1 MAQKKIEEIF
11 KELGTKYNLPPHV
24 IEEVYNSQFKKLK
37 LEISN
42 LNFPVI
48 KLPNW
53 GKYIPSKR
61 KLAKIDYTEKRKRL
75 EEKKSKKE
83 NNGKSGI

>member
-11 KELGTKYNLPPHV
+11 KKLGNKYNLPPHV

-37 LEISN
+37 LEINS
-42 LNFPVI
+42 LEFPVI

-61 KLAKIDYTEKRKRL
+61 KLAKIDYTEKRKKL
-75 EEKKSKKE
+75 EEKKNKKTTNE
-83 NNGKSGI
+83 